1 VAQRAFIQRGSSRAS
16 DSSRLGMSASQQ
28 SFKEFFGGTP
38 AQPPLAR
45 EDYLP
50 PRSRR
55 DDPQSSHRAEADC
68 KRSGTMRGQ
77 RLISLQLVTENPGK
91 TAAQLA
97 QIHSPFDEVL
107 RFKTMIW
114 LRKRLPELYAMK
126 EVHPKQ
132 IGKSDQTW
140 WPGKAE

>member
-1 VAQRAFIQRGSSRAS
+1 
-16 DSSRLGMSASQQ
+16 MSTQ
-28 SFKEFFGGTP
+28 FHFLFGGTP

-45 EDYLP
+45 EDCLP

-55 DDPQSSHRAEADC
+55 DDPASSHRAEADA
-68 KRSGTMRGQ
+68 KRNGTMRGQ
-77 RLISLQLVTENPGK
+77 RQIALALVTENPGL
-91 TAAQLA
+91 TAAELA
-97 QIHSPFDEVL
+97 EIHSPYDEVL
-107 RFKTMIW
+107 RFKTMIF
-114 LRKRLPELYAMK
+114 LRKRLPELEEMH